1 MKQSH
6 GLLVEIEGVHGSRT
20 LHEALLRLDEAPATR
35 GFTFQ
40 NERGEERFVGFPTLH
55 AESRRRGAALQALG
69 MKKGDR
75 LGMVIIDP
83 EDFIATFL
91 GALRVGVVPVPLYP
105 PMHLGNL
112 ESYTRQAAAILSS
125 SGTTVLAVSAGLA
138 SIFWA
143 FVDRVP
149 GLVRVVETSSLAA
162 DASALREVLVTPEDL
177 VFLQYTSGSTGTPKG
192 VKATNRTLIA
202 NIHGFMGASLAMQP
216 GVDSGVS
223 WLPLQHDMGLIGF
236 VLGPIYWQVA
246 VTFIPTLRFLKR
258 PECWMETMHRQ
269 KATVSFAPNF
279 AYGWLTRVAKD
290 EELGRWS
297 LGHVRA
303 LGVGAE
309 PLHHDTLKRFTD
321 RFARTGLSPDV
332 LLPAYGL
339 AESMLA
345 ISMKTSTEPLKVR
358 TLDAG
363 RFRDDGVSVPADSGE
378 VERHIGCGKVI
389 PGHELRVVDEKG
401 GTCPD
406 GVRGEILF
414 RGPSVMEGYQEGGAD
429 EMIDADGW
437 LRTGDLGYLVDG
449 ELYVVGRAKDL
460 IIIRGRNI
468 SPQTIEWEVNKL
480 PGVRAGTTIAVAVRV
495 DDSEGVV
502 VMLETRNHDVEAL
515 KAEVAATVKR
525 VIGVPPADVV
535 CLPPGTIPK
544 TSSGKLQRGKARRQY
559 LEGKLGQEGSRTAG
573 AMGARLRLGLQVT
586 RSWWARARFLLWPKN
601 TNEEERRHE

>member
-6 GLLVEIEGVHGSRT
+6 GLLARVEGVHESLT

-40 NERGEERFVGFPTLH
+40 NERGEEHFVGFPALH

-83 EDFIATFL
+83 EDFIVTFL

-105 PMHLGNL
+105 PVHLGNL

-125 SGTTVLAVSAGLA
+125 SGSTVLAVSAGLA

-149 GLVRVVETSSLAA
+149 SLARVVETSSLAA
-162 DASALREVLVTPEDL
+162 DASALREVLVAPEDL

-192 VKATNRTLIA
+192 VKATHRTLIA
-202 NIHGFMGASLAMQP
+202 NIHGFMGASLSMQP

-236 VLGPIYWQVA
+236 VLGPLYWQVA

-258 PECWMETMHRQ
+258 PECWMETVHRQ

-290 EELGRWS
+290 EDLERWS

-309 PLHHDTLKRFTD
+309 PLHYDTLKRFTD
-321 RFARTGLSPDV
+321 KFARTGLRPDV

-345 ISMKTSTEPLKVR
+345 ISMKTSTDPMKVR

-363 RFRDDGVSVPADSGE
+363 RFRDDGVSKPADGGE
-378 VERHIGCGKVI
+378 VEHHISCGKVI

-401 GTCPD
+401 VTCAD

-414 RGPSVMEGYQEGGAD
+414 RGPSVMEGYQEGGA
-429 EMIDADGW
+429 EELIDADGW
-437 LRTGDLGYLVDG
+437 LWTGDLGYLVDG
-449 ELYVVGRAKDL
+449 ELFVVGRAKDL

-480 PGVRAGTTIAVAVRV
+480 PGVRVGTAIAVAVRV
-495 DDSEGVV
+495 EDSEGVV
-502 VMLETRNHDVEAL
+502 VMLETRGDNVEAL

-535 CLPPGTIPK
+535 CLPPGAIPK
-544 TSSGKLQRGKARRQY
+544 TSSGKLQRAKARRQY
-559 LEGKLGQEGSRTAG
+559 LEGKLGREGSRTAG
-573 AMGARLRLGLQVT
+573 SMGARLRLGLQVT
-586 RSWWARARFLLWPKN
+586 RSWWARARFSLWPKN
-601 TNEEERRHE
+601 TNEEEHRHE